1 MSARLPRV
9 GNLART
15 SILVM
20 FWQGVRMSCL
30 AAWIILGARVL
41 GATNYGLFSGT
52 IGTASALA
60 GLVGLGGGMLMYQYS
75 IADHTQFPRYWKQ
88 SLLLC
93 AVSAVPLSLTFSLL
107 AAGLMPWPALSLV
120 ALSEIIAFPI
130 VTNAAFAF
138 SANDRLGWAA
148 ALPAL
153 NAAMRLAAI
162 CIFGLL
168 PVDHDLTVYLML
180 HLASSACSAVLALI
194 LVRRILRPGPA
205 NMQIGRSDLVHGTG
219 HAAAWSSAVAVTT
232 LDKSFVLHAG
242 GSEIAGLYAAC
253 YRIAAV
259 IAMPLDAMVM
269 SAMPRLFRAQRV
281 SPQYRHL
288 IVAMILAAT
297 GYGMLGSLVLWCAAG
312 LLPSLLGME
321 FSAAI
326 PGLQWMGLFIIG
338 YSLRQIACHIL
349 IGRGMKMYRFVIETL
364 GLVIMAL
371 IAATWIPAHGLL
383 GAVWMIILAETLMAA
398 AAWLTVIFSSGPEVA
413 HLPS

>member
-1 MSARLPRV
+1 MPARLPRL

-20 FWQGVRMSCL
+20 FWQGMRMACL

-41 GATNYGLFSGT
+41 GATDYGLFSGT
-52 IGTASALA
+52 VGTASALA
-60 GLVGLGGGMLMYQYS
+60 GLVGLGSGMLMYQYS
-75 IADHTQFPRYWKQ
+75 TADHGKFPRYWKQ
-88 SLLLC
+88 SLVLC
-93 AVSAVPLSLTFSLL
+93 ALSAAPLSLAFSLL
-107 AAGLMPWPALSLV
+107 TAGLMSWPALGLV

-153 NAAMRLAAI
+153 NAGMRLAAI

-168 PVDHDLTVYLML
+168 PVDHNLTTYLLL
-180 HLASSACSAVLALI
+180 HLASSACSAVLALM

-205 NMQIGRSDLVHGTG
+205 HLQIGRSDLKHGTG

-232 LDKSFVLHAG
+232 LDKSLVLHAG
-242 GSEIAGLYAAC
+242 GSELAGLYAAC

-269 SAMPRLFRAQRV
+269 SAMPRLFRAQPV
-281 SPQYRHL
+281 SPQHLHL
-288 IVAMILAAT
+288 IVSMILVAT
-297 GYGMLGSLVLWCAAG
+297 AYGTLGGLVLWCTAG
-312 LLPSLLGME
+312 ILPSVLGIE

-338 YSLRQIACHIL
+338 YSLRQIACNVL
-349 IGRGMKMYRFVIETL
+349 IGRGKKMHRFIIETL
-364 GLVIMAL
+364 GLMIMTL

-383 GAVWMIILAETLMAA
+383 GAVWMIIVAEALMAM
-398 AAWLTVIFSSGPEVA
+398 AAWLTVIFSPGSEVA
-413 HLPS
+413 QLPS

>member
-1 MSARLPRV
+1 MSARLPRL

-41 GATNYGLFSGT
+41 GANNYGLFSGT

-75 IADHTQFPRYWKQ
+75 TADHTQFPRYWKQ

-93 AVSAVPLSLTFSLL
+93 VLSAVPLSLTFLL
-107 AAGLMPWPALSLV
+107 LTAGLLSWPALCLI
-120 ALSEIIAFPI
+120 ALSEIISFPI
-130 VTNAAFAF
+130 ITNAAFAF
-138 SANDRLGWAA
+138 SAHDRMGWAA

-153 NAAMRLAAI
+153 NAASRLAAI

-168 PVDHDLTVYLML
+168 PVDHDLTVYLTL
-180 HLASSACSAVLALI
+180 HLASSACSAMLALI
-194 LVRRILRPGPA
+194 LVRGILHPGPA
-205 NMQIGRSDLVHGTG
+205 SMHIGSSDLLHGTG

-269 SAMPRLFRAQRV
+269 SAMPRLFRAQRMT
-281 SPQYRHL
+281 PQYRRL
-288 IVAMILAAT
+288 IISMILAAT
-297 GYGMLGSLVLWCAAG
+297 GYGTLGGVVLWCAAST
-312 LLPSLLGME
+312 LPSLLGME

-326 PGLQWMGLFIIG
+326 AGLQWMGLFVIG
-338 YSLRQIACHIL
+338 YSLRQIACNVL
-349 IGRGMKMYRFVIETL
+349 IGRGMKMHRFVIEAL
-364 GLVIMAL
+364 GLVIMAM
-371 IAATWIPAHGLL
+371 IAAAWVPTHGLL
-383 GAVWMIILAETLMAA
+383 GAVWMIIIAETLMAA
-398 AAWLTVIFSSGPEVA
+398 AAWLTVIFSPGREVA

>member
-1 MSARLPRV
+1 MSARLPRL

-52 IGTASALA
+52 VGTASALA

-93 AVSAVPLSLTFSLL
+93 AVSAAPLSMTFLLL

-162 CIFGLL
+162 CIAGLL

-180 HLASSACSAVLALI
+180 HLTSSACSAVLALI

-205 NMQIGRSDLVHGTG
+205 NMQIGRSDLAHGTG

-242 GSEIAGLYAAC
+242 GSEIAGFYAAC

-288 IVAMILAAT
+288 IAAMILAAT
-297 GYGMLGSLVLWCAAG
+297 GYGILGSLVLWCAAG
-312 LLPSLLGME
+312 ALPSLLGME

-349 IGRGMKMYRFVIETL
+349 IGRGMKMYRFVIEAL
-364 GLVIMAL
+364 GLAIMAL

>member
-1 MSARLPRV
+1 MSARLPRL
-9 GNLART
+9 GDLART

-52 IGTASALA
+52 VGTASALA

-93 AVSAVPLSLTFSLL
+93 AVSAAPLSLTFSLL

-120 ALSEIIAFPI
+120 AISEIIAFPI

-148 ALPAL
+148 GLPAL

-180 HLASSACSAVLALI
+180 HLTSSACSAALALV

-205 NMQIGRSDLVHGTG
+205 NMQIGRSDLAHGTG

-232 LDKSFVLHAG
+232 VDKSFVLHAG

-297 GYGMLGSLVLWCAAG
+297 GYGMLGSLVLWCAADA
-312 LLPSLLGME
+312 LPSLLGME
-321 FSAAI
+321 FAAAI
-326 PGLQWMGLFIIG
+326 PGLRWMGLFIIG

-364 GLVIMAL
+364 GLIIMAL

>member
-1 MSARLPRV
+1 MAARLPRL

-52 IGTASALA
+52 VGTASALA

-75 IADHTQFPRYWKQ
+75 TADHTQFPRYWKQ
-88 SLLLC
+88 SLWLC
-93 AVSAVPLSLTFSLL
+93 MLTGVPLSLAFSLL
-107 AAGLMPWPALSLV
+107 TAGLLSWPAIGLI

-130 VTNAAFAF
+130 LTNAAFAF

-162 CIFGLL
+162 CIFGFL
-168 PVDHDLTVYLML
+168 PVNHDLTAYLML
-180 HLASSACSAVLALI
+180 HLASSACSAVLALA
-194 LVRRILRPGPA
+194 LVRVILHPA
-205 NMQIGRSDLVHGTG
+205 SASMQVGRSDLLHGTG

-269 SAMPRLFRAQRV
+269 SAMPRLFRAQGNP
-281 SPQYRHL
+281 PQHQRL
-288 IVAMILAAT
+288 IISMILAAT
-297 GYGMLGSLVLWCAAG
+297 GYGALGGLVLWSAAG
-312 LLPSLLGME
+312 VLPSVLGME

-326 PGLQWMGLFIIG
+326 PGLQWMGLFVIG
-338 YSLRQIACHIL
+338 YSLRQIACHVL
-349 IGRGMKMYRFVIETL
+349 IGRGMKMHRFVIEAF
-364 GLVIMAL
+364 GLVMMAV
-371 IAATWIPAHGLL
+371 IAAALIPAHGLL
-383 GAVWMIILAETLMAA
+383 GAVWMIIAAEALMAA
-398 AAWLTVIFSSGPEVA
+398 TAWLIVIFSPGREGARV
-413 HLPS
+413 PS

>member
-1 MSARLPRV
+1 MSARLPRF

-41 GATNYGLFSGT
+41 GATSYGLFSGT
-52 IGTASALA
+52 VGTASALA
-60 GLVGLGGGMLMYQYS
+60 GLAGLGGGMLMYQYS
-75 IADHTQFPRYWKQ
+75 TADHTQFPRYWKQ

-93 AVSAVPLSLTFSLL
+93 ALSAVPLSLAFSLL
-107 AAGLMPWPALSLV
+107 TAGLMSWPALGLI

-162 CIFGLL
+162 CIFDALPIDHHLTAYLL
-168 PVDHDLTVYLML
+168 L
-180 HLASSACSAVLALI
+180 HLTSSACSAVLALI

-205 NMQIGRSDLVHGTG
+205 SIQIGGSDLAHGTG
-219 HAAAWSSAVAVTT
+219 HAAAWSSAIAVTT

-269 SAMPRLFRAQRV
+269 SAMPRLFRAQRA
-281 SPQYRHL
+281 SQYRRL
-288 IVAMILAAT
+288 IISMILAAT
-297 GYGMLGSLVLWCAAG
+297 GYGTLGGIVLWCAAG
-312 LLPSLLGME
+312 VLPSLLGIE

-326 PGLQWMGLFIIG
+326 LGLQWMGLFVIG
-338 YSLRQIACHIL
+338 YSLRQIACHVL
-349 IGRGMKMYRFVIETL
+349 IGRGMKIHRFVIEAL
-364 GLVIMAL
+364 GLVIMVM

-383 GAVWMIILAETLMAA
+383 GAVWMIIVAETLMAV
-398 AAWLTVIFSSGPEVA
+398 AAWLTVIFSRGREVSRV
-413 HLPS
+413 PG